1 MCNHLPRYL
10 PRMAGRFF
18 GAHWL
23 WYCFGPQSH
32 VNARTARSCLPWYG
46 VFIFIFCHACQVFE
60 GVVLEGGGD
69 FFGGLRWLIIFFCL
83 VFIFNSQ
90 DALAFSHKV
99 AASEAQSFGS
109 GAPKDAHLHQLAA
122 QWLLACLAWR
132 VCWKPCLCSVSI
144 DAVSWAVILR
154 PS

>member
-1 MCNHLPRYL
+1 
-10 PRMAGRFF
+10 
-18 GAHWL
+18 
-23 WYCFGPQSH
+23 
-32 VNARTARSCLPWYG
+32 

-109 GAPKDAHLHQLAA
+109 GCTKRCALTPVSSTMVAGVPGLKSLLEALSVLCQHRCSQLGCDPKAFLDVQND
-122 QWLLACLAWR
+122 QEWQGWR
-132 VCWKPCLCSVSI
+132 KRELT
-144 DAVSWAVILR
+144 A
-154 PS
+154 